1 MDLLRSLPIG
11 LYIEKPQTWMHQLDP
26 RTKLLWA
33 VGILLVCILAE
44 WPFRWAMVGVFFI
57 ASLLSGLPARLLL
70 QQWGRFLW
78 IGTFVLGISI
88 LTPDARLID
97 PQPRSPLLGAG
108 LPQPTDYQYTL
119 VQLGV
124 LTVTRYSLE
133 LGLQVTASLLLLFV
147 GTSLLVTTTSFEEL
161 ALGIERLLSPL
172 KRWGVDVD
180 EIVLTLALALRFFP
194 LVVEEVQNLVR
205 SVRTRGI
212 DWNRFSYMK
221 QARLLLMVAS
231 TFVENLFARAGQIAQ
246 AMYTRGYT
254 GPSNRLAGRT
264 LSFSSQDFWAFGVFG
279 LCVLGRILV

>member
-44 WPFRWAMVGVFFI
+44 WPFRWAMVGLFFI
-57 ASLLSGLPARLLL
+57 TSLLSGLPARLLL
-70 QQWGRFLW
+70 QQWGKLLW
-78 IGTFVLGISI
+78 IGTFVLGVSL

-97 PQPRSPLLGAG
+97 PQPRTPSLEAG

-119 VQLGV
+119 VQFGV
-124 LTVTRYSLE
+124 LTITRYSLDF
-133 LGLQVTASLLLLFV
+133 GLLVTASLLLLFV
-147 GTSLLVTTTSFEEL
+147 GTSLLVTTTSLEEL
-161 ALGIERLLSPL
+161 TLGIERLLSPL

-212 DWNRFSYMK
+212 DWDRFSYPK
-221 QARLLLMVAS
+221 QARLLLMVSS
-231 TFVENLFARAGQIAQ
+231 TFVENLFARSGQIAQ

-254 GPSNRLAGRT
+254 GPRNRLAGRT

-279 LCVLGRILV
+279 LCIVGRFLV